1 MTIFFL
7 VLSKNQWRGPHETWA
22 VLSACSR
29 RRNSFGDTGKLYRK
43 NGLWEDS
50 WKMRT
55 ILICRHE
62 VRHSWG
68 SSRTNKTQHTWKLLD
83 VVRGKR
89 LRKGET
95 GELGGKKKTG
105 LDQTQR
111 DKHQPKELSFTYQTV
126 RLLLLWYKLTP
137 GNLLLPS
144 YSTDLTLNCWFILT
158 LVRFSLALAY
168 VSITWE
174 LVKN

>member
-1 MTIFFL
+1 MMSVYQICLIQFVIGQMLKKPAYIKMFTRKQIIEMRKRTTGLIKEKGSIGNDYFFL
-7 VLSKNQWRGPHETWA
+7 VLSKNQWWGPHEMWP
-22 VLSACSR
+22 VLLACSR
-29 RRNSFGDTGKLYRK
+29 RRNSFGDTGTLYRK

-55 ILICRHE
+55 ILICTHE

-68 SSRTNKTQHTWKLLD
+68 NSRTNKTQHAWKLLD

-105 LDQTQR
+105 LDQTA
-111 DKHQPKELSFTYQTV
+111 E
-126 RLLLLWYKLTP
+126 
-137 GNLLLPS
+137 
-144 YSTDLTLNCWFILT
+144 
-158 LVRFSLALAY
+158 
-168 VSITWE
+168 E
-174 LVKN
+174 